1 MTGERGR
8 EEVMA
13 WVAAYEEAWRTSD
26 ADAVERLFT
35 PEATY
40 LRSPYDDE
48 PLHGHDEIRGFW
60 RVDEDARFTVTAEPV
75 AVDGP
80 DAVVRLEV
88 RYLAPR
94 EQEYRDLWVLRF
106 ARRPRRAL
114 RGVGLLARPLVQR
127 RVTGDVGPQRAA
139 GSAAPARATAR
150 SSSSIARAG
159 GVDAA
164 ASRTTA

>member
-1 MTGERGR
+1 MTGEHGR
-8 EEVMA
+8 REVMA
-13 WVAAYEEAWRTSD
+13 WVAAYEEAWRASD
-26 ADAVERLFT
+26 ADAVGRLFT
-35 PEATY
+35 PDATY

-48 PLHGHDEIRGFW
+48 PLHGHDAIRGFW

-106 ARRPRRAL
+106 ASD
-114 RGVGLLARPLVQR
+114 G
-127 RVTGDVGPQRAA
+127 RVEHFEEWAYWPGRSY
-139 GSAAPARATAR
+139 SA
-150 SSSSIARAG
+150 
-159 GVDAA
+159 D
-164 ASRTTA
+164 